1 MVESRAGSSRST
13 RPGTRGSR
21 RRPGFGGRFEA
32 GRARLAG
39 GFLPSAAPR
48 PIHAGT
54 AVAAFVGGWT
64 IAQLVSSLIVAALH
78 DGDPGE
84 ATFGT
89 LAAGLAGAW
98 GCYLTAMWLASQRG
112 GSGDFRADYGVSFA
126 WSDLLGLGIGAMCQL
141 VLLRVVYLPLEA
153 LWPDTFTQD
162 RLEENA
168 QDLVDRAG
176 TATWLLVVVVAVG
189 APIMEELFYRGLL
202 QRGLAG
208 RFSTGLAVVG
218 VAAIFALVHFR
229 PVEFPGLFVFGLVL
243 GTAAALTGRL
253 GMPILIHVG
262 FNATALALVI

>member
-1 MVESRAGSSRST
+1 M
-13 RPGTRGSR
+13 
-21 RRPGFGGRFEA
+21 
-32 GRARLAG
+32 AG

-48 PIHAGT
+48 SIDAGL
-54 AVAAFVGGWT
+54 AIMAFVGGWVV
-64 IAQLVSSLIVAALH
+64 AQLVSSLIVAVLN
-78 DGDPGE
+78 DGEPGD
-84 ATFGT
+84 ATFGV

-98 GCYLTAMWLASQRG
+98 ACYLTAMWLASQRG
-112 GSGDFRADYGVSFA
+112 GSADFRADYGVSLA
-126 WSDLLGLGIGAMCQL
+126 WVDLVGLAIGAGCQL

-153 LWPDTFTQD
+153 FWPDTFTQD

-176 TATWLLVVVVAVG
+176 TATWLLVVVVAIG
-189 APIMEELFYRGLL
+189 APVVEELFYRGLL
-202 QRGLAG
+202 QRPLAS

-218 VAAIFALVHFR
+218 VAAVFALVHFR

-253 GMPILIHVG
+253 GMPIMIHIG